1 MTVPTGGKWNKDFTH
16 CGIDFVTTC
25 PTHPEQYDAFI
36 DGEKVGY
43 LRLRHGYFYTACP
56 ACGGEKVLEAEPKGD
71 GYFEDD
77 EREHYLTLAAK
88 AIHEWKAKQNETA

>member
-1 MTVPTGGKWNKDFTH
+1 MTVPTGVQWNKDFTH

-43 LRLRHGYFYTACP
+43 LR
-56 ACGGEKVLEAEPKGD
+56 EKVLEAEPKGD

>member
-1 MTVPTGGKWNKDFTH
+1 MVPTQVRWNEDFTH

-25 PTHPEQYDAFI
+25 PSCPEQYDALI

-43 LRLRHGYFYTACP
+43 LRLRHGRFYVECP
-56 ACGGEKVLEAEPKGD
+56 ECGGDRVFVAEPKGD
-71 GYFEDD
+71 GMFDED

-88 AIHEWKAKQNETA
+88 AIHKWKGNDEPA